1 MAPRISI
8 DRLRR
13 DGQAMM
19 EELSRESY
27 LAHSGLKATVE
38 LQPIYARYADVIGED
53 AFRFAA
59 ESYAAVKPGTDE
71 HRSAR
76 VMLEWELEGQVSRA
90 LAPLEEREVA
100 WENTAMLRLPE
111 GREMQYQAAPIE
123 IGNSKIRAERI
134 AIDEARAK
142 IAGSEHAP
150 MRLEYFQ
157 REKEVVES
165 MGVAPSYN
173 ESFEAVTGI
182 SLSKLAAQCTA
193 FLRETEAM
201 WDETLRYYLKTK
213 MGLKRGEAMRAD
225 ALALFRASEFD
236 EGFPASQMEPAVRRQ
251 VSEMGMDAT
260 ANGRVIFDLGEREGK
275 RSRAFCAPVRVPDEV
290 YLVLRPHGGQSDYT
304 TFLHELGHALHFAN
318 ADASL
323 PFEFRWLGDNSVT
336 EGYAMLFDHRMQD
349 GGWLS
354 RYSSLGGSRLGE
366 YLRMSGFE
374 ELHFLRRYSAK
385 LLYEIAVYTGEAP
398 WSSLPDLY
406 VSRLTGATGF
416 TYRPE
421 DAFIDL
427 DPRFYS
433 VRYLRAWQLQS
444 ALNATLTE
452 KFNDDW
458 FRNPAAGPWITGELF
473 SIGQRDTAD
482 EIATRIG
489 ATLSFD
495 PIVKR
500 IEALLA
506 A

>member
-1 MAPRISI
+1 
-8 DRLRR
+8 
-13 DGQAMM
+13 MM
-19 EELSRESY
+19 EEVSRESY
-27 LAHSGLKATVE
+27 LAHSGLKSTVE
-38 LQPIYARYADVIGED
+38 LQPIYARYADVISED
-53 AFRFAA
+53 AFRFTA
-59 ESYAAVKPGTDE
+59 EAYAGTTPGTEE

-76 VMLEWELEGQVSRA
+76 VLLEWELEGQVARS

-100 WENTAMLRLPE
+100 WESTAMLSIPE
-111 GREMQYQAAPIE
+111 GGEMQYQAAPIE
-123 IGNSKIRAERI
+123 IANAKDRAERLV
-134 AIDEARAK
+134 IDEARAK
-142 IAGSEHAP
+142 LAGKEHAP
-150 MRLEYFQ
+150 IRLEYLQ

-165 MGVAPSYN
+165 MALAPTYN
-173 ESFEAVTGI
+173 ASFEAVTGI
-182 SLSKLAAQCTA
+182 SLAALGAQCTA
-193 FLRETEAM
+193 FLRDTEAM
-201 WDETLRYYLKTK
+201 WDETLRFYLRAKT
-213 MGLKRGEAMRAD
+213 GLKRGEATRAD

-236 EGFPASQMEPAVRRQ
+236 EAFPASQMEPAIRRQ
-251 VSEMGMDAT
+251 VSEMGMDPT
-260 ANGRVIFDLGEREGK
+260 ANGRVTFDLGEREGK

-318 ADASL
+318 TDASL

-336 EGYAMLFDHRMQD
+336 EAYAMLFDHRMQD
-349 GGWLS
+349 AGWLS
-354 RYSSLGGSRLGE
+354 RYSALGKNRLGE

-385 LLYEIAVYTGEAP
+385 LLYEIAVYSGDAP

-406 VSRLTGATGF
+406 VSRLTDATGF

-421 DAFIDL
+421 DAFIDF

-444 ALNATLTE
+444 AINATLTE

-458 FRNPAAGPWITGELF
+458 FRNPAAGPWMIGELF

-482 EIATRIG
+482 ELATRIG

-495 PIVKR
+495 PIVKK
-500 IEALLA
+500 IEALLVA
-506 A
+506 

>member
-1 MAPRISI
+1 MAPRITI
-8 DRLRR
+8 ERLRR

-19 EELSRESY
+19 EEISRESY

-38 LQPIYARYADVIGED
+38 LQPIYARYADVIGEE
-53 AFRFAA
+53 AFRFATEA
-59 ESYAAVKPGTDE
+59 FAAAAPVSDE
-71 HRSAR
+71 HRTAR
-76 VMLEWELEGQVSRA
+76 VLLEWELEGQVARV

-100 WENTAMLRLPE
+100 WENTALLRLPE
-111 GREMQYQAAPIE
+111 GRELQYQAAPIE
-123 IGNSKIRAERI
+123 IANSKIRAERI

-142 IAGSEHAP
+142 VAGAEHAP
-150 MRLEYFQ
+150 IRLEYLQ

-173 ESFEAVTGI
+173 QSFEAVTGI
-182 SLSKLAAQCTA
+182 SLANLGAQCGA
-193 FLRETEAM
+193 FLSDTEAM

-213 MGLKRGEAMRAD
+213 MGLRRGEATRAD

-236 EGFPASQMEPAVRRQ
+236 EGFPAGEMESAIRGQ

-260 ANGRVIFDLGEREGK
+260 ADGRVIFDLGEREGK

-318 ADASL
+318 ADAAL

-336 EGYAMLFDHRMQD
+336 EAYAMLFDHRMQD

-354 RYSSLGGSRLGE
+354 RYSALGKNRLGE

-385 LLYEIAVYTGEAP
+385 ILYEIAVYGGDVP

-433 VRYLRAWQLQS
+433 ARYLRAWQLQS

-452 KFNDDW
+452 RYNDDW
-458 FRNPAAGPWITGELF
+458 FRNPAAGPWIGGELF

-482 EIATRIG
+482 EIAARIG
-489 ATLSFD
+489 AKLSFD
-495 PIVKR
+495 PIVKK